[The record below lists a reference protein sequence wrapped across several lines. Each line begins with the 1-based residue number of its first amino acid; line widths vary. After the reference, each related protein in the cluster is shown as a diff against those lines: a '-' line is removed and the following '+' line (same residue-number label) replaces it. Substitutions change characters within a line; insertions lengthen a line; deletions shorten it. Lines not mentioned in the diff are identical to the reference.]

1 MKKKMLCN
9 IIAFLFIIVGLL
21 VIEGVFLAIDFDF
34 SRLNTETYQ
43 IGTYRHDADDGL
55 NEIEINTTFFDVKI
69 LPMSEGEEAIVY
81 YPYSENIRH
90 EINWIDGKLS
100 IVVVD
105 GRAWYEKW
113 SFVNVE
119 TNSTVIEVHLPHRHY
134 EKLKILAGSG
144 DVNVTGE
151 YNGKDVLSFGN
162 VSVETGS
169 GDIAFSATMMKQD
182 TPYNAGFSSGSG
194 DVYLRGIQ
202 CVPVSVTTDSGSITL
217 RDCVSTSSFRLRSSS
232 GDIRVDNVASAE
244 SEFIHILGDTGDVK
258 LSHVMIGALKVTT
271 DTGDVELL
279 DVLLEGEL
287 RIEIDTGDVE
297 IERSDAGSLWIET
310 DTGDVELELLTGK
323 TYFVETDTG
332 DVRHPPQDQGG
343 GQCHVETDTG
353 DVEITLFSDRHHD
366 DQNKKGSILR
376 YSLFAV

>member
-1 MKKKMLCN
+1 MKKKALCN
-9 IIAFLFIIVGLL
+9 IIALLFIVVGLL
-21 VIEGVFLAIDFDF
+21 VVAGVFFAIDFDF

-43 IGTYRHDADDGL
+43 IGTYRHDAGEEL
-55 NEIEINTTFFDVKI
+55 SEIEINTTFFDVKI
-69 LPMSEGEEAIVY
+69 LPMSEGEEAVVY

-113 SFVNVE
+113 GLVNVE

-144 DVNVTGE
+144 DVNVAGE

-169 GDIAFSATMMKQD
+169 GDIAFSATMAKQD
-182 TPYNAGFSSGSG
+182 APYNAGFSSGSG

-202 CVPVSVTTDSGSITL
+202 SVPVSVSTDTGSITL
-217 RDCVSTSSFRLRSSS
+217 RDCVSTASFSLCSSS
-232 GDIRVDNVASAE
+232 GEIKVDNVASAE
-244 SEFIHILGDTGDVK
+244 GEFILILGDTGDVK
-258 LSHVMIGALKVTT
+258 LSHVMIGALKVTS

-279 DVLLEGEL
+279 EVLVEGEL
-287 RIEIDTGDVE
+287 RIETDTGDVE
-297 IERSDAGSLWIET
+297 IERSDAGSFWIET

-323 TYFVETDTG
+323 TYFVESDTG
-332 DVRHPPQDQGG
+332 RVKHPPQDHGG
-343 GQCHVETDTG
+343 GQCRVETDTG

-366 DQNKKGSILR
+366 D
-376 YSLFAV
+376 